1 MKNTSKNTD
10 GEFLTYYFLPDE
22 RELWRGKSKGTDPFQ
37 RVFMVSFGIVLL
49 LFSLFMTIG
58 TIISEGTLA
67 PLVVGVPFV
76 GVSLYLIFGRGL
88 IVKNTIYVVT
98 NYKIYRCRSNKIDTL
113 DMANLPTV
121 RVETRNDGTGTVY
134 FGERITTSFAMRNI
148 TYRND
153 FVIENVDNIAEL
165 EEVIRVYAK
174 ESKSNTTITEE
185 E

>member
-1 MKNTSKNTD
+1 MI
-10 GEFLTYYFLPDE
+10 
-22 RELWRGKSKGTDPFQ
+22 
-37 RVFMVSFGIVLL
+37 SFGIVLL

-58 TIISEGTLA
+58 TIISEGTPA

-76 GVSLYLIFGRGL
+76 GVSLYLTFGRGL

-98 NYKIYRCRSNKIDTL
+98 NYKIYRCRLNKVDTL

-121 RVETRNDGTGTVY
+121 RVETRKDGTGSVY
-134 FGERITTSFAMRNI
+134 FGERITHLVGLKNF

-153 FVIENVDNIAEL
+153 FVIEHVDNIAEL

>member
-1 MKNTSKNTD
+1 MKNISQNTD
-10 GEFLTYYFLPDE
+10 YEFLAYYFLPDE

-37 RVFMVSFGIVLL
+37 RIFMVSLGVILL
-49 LFSLFMTIG
+49 IFSLLG
-58 TIISEGTLA
+58 IIWAIFEEKIFD
-67 PLVVGVPFV
+67 PLVTLVPFL

-98 NYKIYRCRSNKIDTL
+98 NYKIYRCRSNKVDTL
-113 DMANLPTV
+113 DMSNLPTV
-121 RVETRNDGTGTVY
+121 RVETRNDGTGSVY
-134 FGERITTSFAMRNI
+134 FGERIHHSIGGGRR
-148 TYRND
+148 YYLND
-153 FVIENVDNIAEL
+153 FVIEHVDNIAEL

>member
-1 MKNTSKNTD
+1 MKNISQNTD
-10 GEFLTYYFLPDE
+10 YEFLAYYFLPDE

-76 GVSLYLIFGRGL
+76 VVSLYLIFGRGL
-88 IVKNTIYVVT
+88 IVKNTIYLVT

-121 RVETRNDGTGTVY
+121 RVETRKDGTGSVY